1 MITLEKVKIYASF
14 NGDGDLYFR
23 SKHPQALIFGS
34 SEWSLID
41 DLVQDYI
48 IVENGYASPSFI
60 KELDEKALVICDS
73 HETIDFL
80 KSIAY

>member
-23 SKHPQALIFGS
+23 SNQPQALIFGDG
-34 SEWSLID
+34 EWRLID
-41 DLVQDYI
+41 DLIQDFI
-48 IVENGYASPSFI
+48 IVKNGRASALFI
-60 KELDEKALVICDS
+60 KELDEKALAICDS